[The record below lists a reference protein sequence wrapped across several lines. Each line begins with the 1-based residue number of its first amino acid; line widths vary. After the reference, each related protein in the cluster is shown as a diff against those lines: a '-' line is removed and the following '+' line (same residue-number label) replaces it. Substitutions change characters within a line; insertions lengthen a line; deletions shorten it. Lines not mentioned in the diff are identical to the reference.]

1 VLALALGASAL
12 FYRLVRP
19 GGVTILEGLA
29 LVLFVPLFGNL
40 VFGFL
45 LAGAGFIRGLLDGSR
60 PPATSLASRA
70 RVRSSASRT
79 ALVMVIR
86 HEDVSR
92 VQAGVRAMYR
102 SLAASGSLDPFTIFI
117 LSDSTDLGV
126 AAAEEQ
132 AVHALNCELDAAG
145 RLVYRRR
152 SENSERKSGN
162 LADFCNR
169 WGAAFEYMVV
179 LDADSLL
186 DGETIREIV
195 HRMDRCPNVG
205 ILQVPTRPVNR
216 SSLFGRIQQFAA
228 SVYGPLTTDGLDFW
242 LGSGA
247 PYWGHNAILRVAPF
261 MAHCRLPRLSGREPF
276 GGEILSHDVVEA
288 ALMRR
293 GGWEVRLA
301 ADLGGSYE
309 EVPANLI
316 AHAARDRRWCQG
328 NLQHLR
334 LVFTP
339 GFRLASRLTFVV
351 GALSY
356 LCAPAWAMF
365 VLLVTVGGTPAGLL
379 AAAGRLNISGLALSA
394 SDRLPTLLLL
404 NVMLV
409 LLFLPKVLALVRL
422 ALVPGALS
430 ARGGLG
436 VVIASVAAES
446 IFAVLV
452 TPVLL
457 AFQTQAVLAVVGRTA
472 VGWGSQA
479 RGDTATSVTEAL
491 NAHAAHTLGGTIGSA
506 IAYLLDPHLFVWLVP
521 TLAGLAL
528 SIPLSIGSSRAAS
541 GRLARRWGLFLIPE
555 ELSAPP
561 LLRAFQGE
569 DGWDRGRARPS
580 LDGLGTATH
589 ASV

>member
-12 FYRLVRP
+12 FYQLVRP
-19 GGVTILEGLA
+19 DGVTIPEGLA

-45 LAGAGFIRGLLDGSR
+45 IAGAGFIRGILDGSR
-60 PPATSLASRA
+60 PPAKSLASRA

-102 SLAASGSLDPFTIFI
+102 SLAASGSLDPFAIFI
-117 LSDSTDLGV
+117 LSDSTDVGV

-132 AVHALNCELDAAG
+132 AVQALTCELDAAG

-152 SENSERKSGN
+152 SENSDRKSGN
-162 LADFCNR
+162 LADFCAR
-169 WGAAFEYMVV
+169 WGAEFEYMVV

-228 SVYGPLTTDGLDFW
+228 SVYGPLATDGLDFW
-242 LGSGA
+242 LGSAA

-334 LVFTP
+334 LVFTH
-339 GFRLASRLTFVV
+339 GFALASRLTFVV

-365 VLLVTVGGTPAGLL
+365 VLLVTVGATPAGFL
-379 AAAGRLNISGLALSA
+379 AAVGRLNISGLALSA

-404 NVMLV
+404 NAMLV

-430 ARGGLG
+430 ARGGPG
-436 VVIASVAAES
+436 AVIASVAAES

-491 NAHAAHTLGGTIGSA
+491 NAHAGHTLGGTIGSA

-541 GRLARRWGLFLIPE
+541 GRLARRCGLFLIPE
-555 ELSAPP
+555 EVSAPP
-561 LLRAFQGE
+561 LLRAFRGE
-569 DGWDRGRARPS
+569 DGWDHGRARPS
-580 LDGLGTATH
+580 LDRLGTATH
-589 ASV
+589 ASA